1 MKSSIRSITALFA
14 AALILASCGSSEETI
29 VVTEQPAQPGDT
41 LESAGQE
48 ADSRFSMMTI
58 GEAEPL
64 PTLDPLHAGDNA
76 SRRAVQLIYEGLLR
90 YDSQGDLQ
98 PLLAREWEVSDD
110 SMTFRFNLRTDI
122 FYHDSPVFNSGI
134 GRRLQA
140 GDVRFA
146 FERMAWKS
154 VPPHAAHTF
163 MNIEGFEPY
172 YSEQHEVYNP
182 ELRQLGGVSGI
193 RVPNDST
200 VVFRLVEPDPW
211 FLHKLASPYAVIYP
225 PEAITTPYPS
235 RFPAV
240 GTGPYSH
247 SRQEGDSLFIFSRFD
262 NYRTGRAPTL
272 NRVDIRIYEE
282 ERTLFRAFATGE
294 VHFIPQ
300 PGPEILG
307 TVLEQDGSLSASYT
321 GTYASQRS
329 ALPTYYSLYYHHGG
343 PLDMSRA
350 RSLLTRVDT
359 RIFGDSFPYDIMQL
373 YATAGVSRDIS
384 ADSVFT
390 AYTDDLFLR
399 NFISRWS
406 NELSQEGINLQMLPT
421 RAPNRNTAYHTNQ
434 WSPLYFADSP
444 PPDQYM
450 LVEFTL
456 PRISLYHG
464 EISGIGLNEYPWW
477 LNVRWVRMPE
487 EGSGGEQP

>member
-1 MKSSIRSITALFA
+1 MKSSIRTITALLA
-14 AALILASCGSSEETI
+14 AVLILASCGASEETI
-29 VVTEQPAQPGDT
+29 VVTEQPVQPKDT
-41 LESAGQE
+41 LETAGQE
-48 ADSRFSMMTI
+48 ADRNFSMLTI
-58 GEAEPL
+58 GEAESI

-76 SRRAVQLIYEGLLR
+76 SRRAVQLVYEGLLQ
-90 YDSQGDLQ
+90 YDREGALQ
-98 PLLAREWEVSDD
+98 PLLARDWEVSDD
-110 SMTFRFNLRTDI
+110 STRFRFSLRTDI
-122 FYHDSPVFNSGI
+122 FYHDSPVFSNGI
-134 GRRLQA
+134 GRRLRA

-146 FERMAWKS
+146 FERMAWNS
-154 VPPHAAHTF
+154 VPPDAAHAF
-163 MNIEGFEPY
+163 MNIEGFEPF

-200 VVFRLVEPDPW
+200 VVFQLVEPDPW

-240 GTGPYSH
+240 GTGPFH
-247 SRQEGDSLFIFSRFD
+247 PTRQEGDSLFIFSRFD
-262 NYRTGRAPTL
+262 NYRAGRTPNL
-272 NRVDIRIYEE
+272 DRVDIRVYGEE
-282 ERTLFRAFATGE
+282 NTLFRAFAAGE
-294 VHFIPQ
+294 VHLIPQ

-321 GTYASQRS
+321 GTYLSHRS

-350 RSLLTRVDT
+350 RSLLTGVQT
-359 RIFGDSFPYDIMQL
+359 RIFGEVFPYDLLQL
-373 YATAGVSRDIS
+373 YATAGVSREIS

-399 NFISRWS
+399 NFITRWS
-406 NELSQEGINLQMLPT
+406 NELSQQGINLQMLPT

-444 PPDQYM
+444 PPDQHM
-450 LVEFTL
+450 LLEFTF
-456 PRISLYHG
+456 PRVSLYHEG
-464 EISGIGLNEYPWW
+464 ISGIGLNEYPWW
-477 LNVRWVRMPE
+477 LNVRRVRMPE
-487 EGSGGEQP
+487 EGTGGEQP